1 MSSLLEEAIVDAKAL
16 KEAALK
22 NAENV
27 VLEKYS
33 GEVKKALDTLLEQ
46 EELEEGGEDETLT
59 EFTDDVPYAF
69 QNEELDE
76 APEDE
81 IVEIDFDALKTRL
94 EEEDEVVEE
103 EDLNDALEMADDM
116 AGGDPLDQMADRD
129 AEEDAAELGATP
141 VEPLEE
147 GKDRF
152 IIMKSSRALDD
163 GKAQPSNAY
172 SNPTTTKKAGVKA
185 GHVYDSKEAA
195 EKDAKKLGDVN
206 PVGFAVVKLAA
217 EDLDED
223 IDLSGLF
230 IEELV
235 EELVVDMIP
244 RPQGWSS
251 VNSANNSVEQANN
264 DAMEAAVQAH
274 LEEQDEEEMQEET
287 APDVVCDH
295 GLYESQISELTE
307 SNRELRALIVEAKDQ
322 LTKLNLDNA
331 KLVYQNKALNS
342 ASLNERQKAQIVEA
356 VQSAN
361 SVEEASMIFETIQN
375 AVGSTPDQRT
385 RPQTLR
391 EAVQRPTSLLINSKR
406 NNEAT
411 KDPTMGR
418 MLRLAGLN
426 K

>member
-1 MSSLLEEAIVDAKAL
+1 MSSLLEEAIVDARAL

-22 NAENV
+22 NAENI

-33 GEVKKALDTLLEQ
+33 GEVRKALDTLLEQ
-46 EELEEGGEDETLT
+46 EEPAAEDDTLS
-59 EFTDDVPYAF
+59 EFTNEVPYAF
-69 QNEELDE
+69 QNEELD
-76 APEDE
+76 APEDDE
-81 IVEIDFDALKTRL
+81 IVEIDFDALKARL

-129 AEEDAAELGATP
+129 AEEDAAELGAEP

-295 GLYESQISELTE
+295 GLYESQISELTK

-411 KDPTMGR
+411 KDPSMGR

>member
-46 EELEEGGEDETLT
+46 EELEETGADETLA
-59 EFTDDVPYAF
+59 EFTNEVPYAF
-69 QNEELDE
+69 QNEELD
-76 APEDE
+76 APEDDE
-81 IVEIDFDALKTRL
+81 IVEIDFDALKEKL
-94 EEEDEVVEE
+94 ALEDEVVEE

-116 AGGDPLDQMADRD
+116 AGGDPLNQMANRD
-129 AEEDAAELGATP
+129 AKEDAAELGATP
-141 VEPLEE
+141 VVPLEE
-147 GKDRF
+147 D
-152 IIMKSSRALDD
+152 
-163 GKAQPSNAY
+163 
-172 SNPTTTKKAGVKA
+172 
-185 GHVYDSKEAA
+185 
-195 EKDAKKLGDVN
+195 
-206 PVGFAVVKLAA
+206 
-217 EDLDED
+217 EDLN
-223 IDLSGLF
+223 LSEEF
-230 IEELV
+230 IKELV
-235 EELVVDMIP
+235 EELVVDMVP

-264 DAMEAAVQAH
+264 DAMAAAQAAH
-274 LEEQDEEEMQEET
+274 LEEQDEDELEEET
-287 APDVVCDH
+287 ASDVVSDAA
-295 GLYESQISELTE
+295 LYESKISELTE

-331 KLVYQNKALNS
+331 KLVYQNKALSS

>member
-69 QNEELDE
+69 QNEELD
-76 APEDE
+76 APEDDE
-81 IVEIDFDALKTRL
+81 IVEIDFDALKARL

-103 EDLNDALEMADDM
+103 EDLNDALEMADDI
-116 AGGDPLDQMADRD
+116 AGGEMAPELEAS
-129 AEEDAAELGATP
+129 AEEDAAELGAEP

-172 SNPTTTKKAGVKA
+172 SNPATTKKAGVKA

-195 EKDAKKLGDVN
+195 EKDAKKLGDAN
-206 PVGFAVVKLAA
+206 PVGFTVVKLAA

-223 IDLSGLF
+223 IDLSEDF
-230 IEELV
+230 IKGLV

-307 SNRELRALIVEAKDQ
+307 SNRELRALVVEAKDQ

>member
-33 GEVKKALDTLLEQ
+33 SEVKKALDTLLEQ

-81 IVEIDFDALKTRL
+81 IVEIDFDALKKRL

-103 EDLNDALEMADDM
+103 EDLNDALEMADDI
-116 AGGDPLDQMADRD
+116 ADSDPLDQMADRD
-129 AEEDAAELGATP
+129 AEEGAAELGAAP

-172 SNPTTTKKAGVKA
+172 SNPATTKKAGVKP
-185 GHVYDSKEAA
+185 GHVYDSKDAA
-195 EKDAKKLGDVN
+195 EKDAKKLGDAN
-206 PVGFAVVKLAA
+206 PVGFTVVKLAGEA
-217 EDLDED
+217 LDEELN
-223 IDLSGLF
+223 LSEDF
-230 IEELV
+230 IKELV
-235 EELVVDMIP
+235 EELVLDMDTSP
-244 RPQGWSS
+244 AGFSS
-251 VNSANNSVEQANN
+251 LGGAENSVMQANN
-264 DAMEAAVQAH
+264 DAIAAAKEAH
-274 LEEQDEEEMQEET
+274 LEEEEEEEIEEDT
-287 APDVVCDH
+287 APDVVPVELH
-295 GLYESQISELTE
+295 EAKISELTK
-307 SNRELRALIVEAKDQ
+307 SNRELHALIVEAKDQ

-331 KLVYQNKALNS
+331 KLVYQNKALGS
-342 ASLNERQKAQIVEA
+342 VSLNERQKNQIVEA

>member
-46 EELEEGGEDETLT
+46 EDLEEGEVDETQTQFT
-59 EFTDDVPYAF
+59 EDVPYAF

-103 EDLNDALEMADDM
+103 DTLNDALEMADEI
-116 AGGDPLDQMADRD
+116 AEGDPLDKMADRD

-147 GKDRF
+147 D
-152 IIMKSSRALDD
+152 
-163 GKAQPSNAY
+163 
-172 SNPTTTKKAGVKA
+172 
-185 GHVYDSKEAA
+185 
-195 EKDAKKLGDVN
+195 
-206 PVGFAVVKLAA
+206 
-217 EDLDED
+217 EDLNLSED
-223 IDLSGLF
+223 F
-230 IEELV
+230 IKELV
-235 EELVVDMIP
+235 EELTLDMDTSP
-244 RPQGWSS
+244 AGFSS
-251 VNSANNSVEQANN
+251 LGGAENSVLQANN
-264 DAMEAAVQAH
+264 DAIAAAKEAH
-274 LEEQDEEEMQEET
+274 LEEEEEEEIEEDT
-287 APDVVCDH
+287 APDVVPVELH
-295 GLYESQISELTE
+295 ETKISELTE

-331 KLVYQNKALNS
+331 KLVYQNKALGS
-342 ASLNERQKAQIVEA
+342 ASLNERQKTQIVEA

-375 AVGSTPDQRT
+375 AVGASADPRT

-406 NNEAT
+406 NNKAT
-411 KDPTMGR
+411 KDPSMGR